1 MTERMRAAARMLP
14 RQLTMSFDAVR
25 LHGLSPDERASVVT
39 VLATLLLEAAD
50 AGTGGTDER
59 S

>member
-1 MTERMRAAARMLP
+1 MTDRMRAATRTPP

-25 LHGLSPDERASVVT
+25 LRGLSPGERVGVVT
-39 VLATLLLEAAD
+39 ALATLLLEAAD
-50 AGTGGTDER
+50 AGTGGADER

>member
-1 MTERMRAAARMLP
+1 MTERMRAATRMPP

-25 LHGLSPDERASVVT
+25 LRGLSPDGRAGVVT
-39 VLATLLLEAAD
+39 ALATLLLEAAD